1 MTARATSGQA
11 SVELVALLPLL
22 LVIALAIFSVIA
34 AHSADEQAGAAA
46 EAGALALLQGGDP
59 HDAALAALP
68 EPARRR
74 ATVTVSGRRVHAH
87 VRPRLPLP
95 LPGLP
100 DRLAGDAHADAG
112 PATP

>member
-1 MTARATSGQA
+1 MTVRARSGQA

-46 EAGALALLQGGDP
+46 EAAALALLQGGDP
-59 HDAALAALP
+59 HGAALAALP
-68 EPARRR
+68 EAVRHRT
-74 ATVTVSGRRVHAH
+74 TVTLTGRRVQVH

-100 DRLAGDAHADAG
+100 ELLAGDAAADAG
-112 PATP
+112 PTTP

>member
-1 MTARATSGQA
+1 MSARAASGQA
-11 SVELVALLPLL
+11 SVELVALLPLV
-22 LVIALAIFSVIA
+22 LVVALAIFSVVA

-46 EAGALALLQGGDP
+46 EAAALALLQGGDP

-68 EPARRR
+68 GAVRRR
-74 ATVTVSGRRVHAH
+74 ATVTLSGRRVHVE

-100 DRLAGDAHADAG
+100 ALLAGEADTDAG

>member
-1 MTARATSGQA
+1 MTPRATSGQA
-11 SVELVALLPLL
+11 SVELVALLPLVL
-22 LVIALAIFSVIA
+22 IVGLAAFAVVA

-46 EAGALALLQGGDP
+46 EAAALALLQEGDP

-74 ATVTVSGRRVHAH
+74 TTVTLTGRRVH
-87 VRPRLPLP
+87 VRVLPRVPLP

-100 DRLAGDAHADAG
+100 ALLAGDATADAG